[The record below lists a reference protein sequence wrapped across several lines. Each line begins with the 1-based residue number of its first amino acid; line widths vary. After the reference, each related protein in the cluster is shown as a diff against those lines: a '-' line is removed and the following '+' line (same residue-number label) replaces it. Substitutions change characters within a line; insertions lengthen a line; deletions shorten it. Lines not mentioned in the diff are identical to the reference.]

1 VKHCGES
8 GNKRR
13 EAARS
18 TAHFVPVH
26 NFLSGIRC
34 DYAQTE
40 WVSERHRERSGA
52 NCGRSALPPGGV
64 PGVSAAQRCRPHEG
78 HVATDRRA
86 LAPALSVA
94 APARLPRPVQR
105 SVTQDIVA
113 RKREPA
119 SVSNQA
125 RARTS
130 RAASF
135 GRDSFSPV
143 ASSAACRRLPT
154 VFR

>member
-1 VKHCGES
+1 MQF
-8 GNKRR
+8 
-13 EAARS
+13 RS
-18 TAHFVPVH
+18 
-26 NFLSGIRC
+26 NRM
-34 DYAQTE
+34 
-40 WVSERHRERSGA
+40 VSERHRERLRGELRPLGA
-52 NCGRSALPPGGV
+52 AARRRDRAVGRQG
-64 PGVSAAQRCRPHEG
+64 CRPHEG
-78 HVATDRRA
+78 HVASDRRA

-105 SVTQDIVA
+105 SVDQDIVA

-119 SVSNQA
+119 SVSSQA

-143 ASSAACRRLPT
+143 ACSAACRRLPT